1 MDIPL
6 HFPSSY
12 WDSSDLYGNLDNLKE
27 GVGGGCMLQDSPVP
41 NSLGIAGSTK
51 EEDNSFGSVG
61 SSNQGA
67 ICNSE

>member
-12 WDSSDLYGNLDNLKE
+12 WDSSDLYGNLDNLK
-27 GVGGGCMLQDSPVP
+27 GGGCMLQDSPVP